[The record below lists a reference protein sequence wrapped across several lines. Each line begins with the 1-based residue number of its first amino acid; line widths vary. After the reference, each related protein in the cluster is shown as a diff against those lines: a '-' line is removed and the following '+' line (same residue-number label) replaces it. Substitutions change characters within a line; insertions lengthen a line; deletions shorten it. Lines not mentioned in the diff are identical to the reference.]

1 MSRKKVFEMLM
12 QGDKSKIAECASK
25 LRKTIPFTILK
36 KPTQELIM
44 FQVEESVERID
55 FNVGEVLVT
64 SAEVRINDTIGYS
77 MVMDLDD
84 QKAFDCAFLMGVY
97 DAELEEKKIIE
108 ALVEDFHIEM
118 VHKMREEREI
128 VSSTR
133 VNFEIMGGQ
142 DPGVKHNAVMEDS

>member
-36 KPTQELIM
+36 KPAQELVM
-44 FQVEESVERID
+44 FQVEESVEKMD

-64 SAEVRINDTIGYS
+64 SAEVRVNDSIGYS

-84 QKAFDCAFLMGVY
+84 QKALDCAFLMGVY
-97 DAELEEKKIIE
+97 DAELEEKTIID
-108 ALVEDFHIEM
+108 ALVEDFRIETIQ
-118 VHKMREEREI
+118 KMKEEREI
-128 VSSTR
+128 ISSTR